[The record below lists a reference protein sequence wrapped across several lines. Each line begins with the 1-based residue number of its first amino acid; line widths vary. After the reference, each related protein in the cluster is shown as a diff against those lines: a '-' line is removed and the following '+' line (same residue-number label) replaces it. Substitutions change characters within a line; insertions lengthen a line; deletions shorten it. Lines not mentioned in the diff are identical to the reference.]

1 MFIFVYNF
9 QLGAVYEMFC
19 TVLCLET
26 SNSTARRWKLR
37 YTHRASGYTPVT
49 ESSQKSGFFD
59 SSADGRNH
67 ASCMCFPLFPL
78 QNQEARN
85 LFSGFYT
92 PRCLS
97 AGELSVPT
105 QFLSQ
110 KQMLLIPRGSELC
123 GEKSGCCGMI
133 SESNP
138 SA

>member
-1 MFIFVYNF
+1 MKCFVQF
-9 QLGAVYEMFC
+9 FAWKPATQLYAVGSICYS
-19 TVLCLET
+19 V
-26 SNSTARRWKLR
+26 
-37 YTHRASGYTPVT
+37 TPVT

-67 ASCMCFPLFPL
+67 ASCTCFPLFPL
-78 QNQEARN
+78 RNQEARN
-85 LFSGFYT
+85 LFSGSYT
-92 PRCLS
+92 PRSLS

-138 SA
+138 ST